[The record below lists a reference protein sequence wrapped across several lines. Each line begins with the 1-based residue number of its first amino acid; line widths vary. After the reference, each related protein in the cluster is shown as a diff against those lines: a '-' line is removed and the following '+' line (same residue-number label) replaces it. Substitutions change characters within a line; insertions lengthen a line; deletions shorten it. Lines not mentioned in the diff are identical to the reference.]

1 MKFKTFI
8 EKLPETLARPDR
20 LLVERAYA
28 FAQRAHSG
36 QTRASGAPYIEHSL
50 AVADILATLGLP
62 ASALAAALLH
72 DVVEDSA
79 TSVTEL
85 KKQFGAEVAALVDGV
100 TKLTKQVQ
108 RVEQSG
114 SAGDRPGE
122 AVRDPERMST
132 DQAETIRKTFLAMG
146 DDVRV
151 VLIKLAD
158 RLHNMRTLS
167 FLPVGKQRRIAQE
180 TLDIFA
186 PLANRLGIWQ
196 VKWELEDLG
205 FRYVEPKRYKEIA
218 TAINRRRAEREKRI
232 AAIVARLQKEL
243 RDHGIDA
250 EVTGRPKHIH
260 SIWRKMRRK
269 DVPFEQVYDIRAV
282 RVLVKYREEAVPQ
295 DSKTSERR
303 EKQAVAD
310 CYLTLGLVHQL
321 WSPIPGEFDDYVA
334 TPKDNF
340 YQSLHTVVVDD
351 DGDTLE
357 VQIRT
362 ETMHEGAEYGI
373 AAHWRY
379 KEGGRKEDK
388 SFDRRIEWLRSMMD
402 WRQDVT
408 DGQEFVDALKSD
420 LFPDRVFAFTPRG
433 DIIDLPAGA
442 TPVDFAYHIHTA
454 VGERCR
460 GAKVNGRLVS
470 LNHALESGD
479 QVEILT
485 SKRGGPSRDWLNADF
500 GYVRSAR
507 AREKIRSWL
516 KKQARKENISTGR
529 SIIDRE
535 VKRLNIRGLSL
546 EATAEM
552 FGHAKVEDFL
562 AAVGCGDVHGQTVIN
577 RMVAW
582 LRSHSKEDAETLPP
596 ADTKPARQ
604 IQADE
609 VNVYGTRGLLTHL
622 GRCCN
627 PVPGDEIVGYTTR
640 GRGVTIHRKDC
651 PNLLRVREAERLISV
666 VWGAK
671 PAKIYPVSVRIVAF
685 DREGLMR
692 DISTIVADEHVNM
705 SAVSMLPGQG
715 YEVDFNVTLEV
726 SHLTQLS
733 KVLSRVEQLTNVTQV
748 RRLQPG

>member
-1 MKFKTFI
+1 MKFKTFT
-8 EKLPETLARPDR
+8 EKLPETLARRDR

-28 FAQRAHSG
+28 FAEEAHFG
-36 QTRASGAPYIEHSL
+36 QIRASGGPYIEHSV
-50 AVADILATLGLP
+50 AVAHILAELGLP
-62 ASALAAALLH
+62 PAALAAALLH
-72 DVVEDSA
+72 DVVEDS
-79 TSVTEL
+79 TISVAVL
-85 KKQFGAEVAALVDGV
+85 KKQFGAEVAVLVDGV
-100 TKLTKQVQ
+100 TNLTKQVL
-108 RVEQSG
+108 RVEQTG
-114 SAGDRPGE
+114 ATAD
-122 AVRDPERMST
+122 ST
-132 DQAETIRKTFLAMG
+132 DDASSDSEIMSKYQAETIRKTFLAMA

-167 FLPVGKQRRIAQE
+167 FLPVQKQRRIARE

-218 TAINRRRAEREKRI
+218 TAINRGRIEREKSI
-232 AAIVARLQKEL
+232 GFIVMRLQKEL
-243 RDHGIDA
+243 HEDGLLT
-250 EVTGRPKHIH
+250 EVTGRPKHIY

-282 RVLVKYREEAVPQ
+282 RVLVKYREEGTPQ
-295 DSKTSERR
+295 HSKDSDRR
-303 EKQAVAD
+303 EKQAIAD
-310 CYLTLGLVHQL
+310 CYLALGLVHQI

-340 YQSLHTVVVDD
+340 YQSLHTAVVDD

-357 VQIRT
+357 VQIRS
-362 ETMHEGAEYGI
+362 ETMHESAEYGI

-379 KEGGRKEDK
+379 KEDGRKQDK

-408 DGQEFVDALKSD
+408 DGHEFVDALKSD
-420 LFPDRVFAFTPRG
+420 LFPDLVFAFTPRG

-470 LNHALESGD
+470 LNTKLDSGD

-485 SKRGGPSRDWLNADF
+485 SRRGGPSRDWLNADL

-507 AREKIRSWL
+507 AREKIRGWF
-516 KKQARKENISTGR
+516 KKQAHQENTSTGR

-535 VKRLNIRGLSL
+535 VKRLNIRGLSMD
-546 EATAEM
+546 ATAEM
-552 FGHAKVEDFL
+552 FGHAKVDDFL
-562 AAVGCGDVHGQTVIN
+562 AAVGCGDIHGQTVIN

-582 LRSHSKEDAETLPP
+582 LRSQSEENAESLPP
-596 ADTKPARQ
+596 PDTKPARQ
-604 IQADE
+604 IQSDE
-609 VNVYGTRGLLTHL
+609 VNIYGTRGLLTQL

-640 GRGVTIHRKDC
+640 GRGVTIHRNDC
-651 PNLLRVREAERLISV
+651 PNVLSVRESERLITV
-666 VWGAK
+666 TWGMK
-671 PAKIYPVSVRIVAF
+671 PAKIYPVSVHIVAF

-692 DISTIVADEHVNM
+692 DISTIVAHEHVNM

-715 YEVDFNVTLEV
+715 YEVDLNVTLEV
-726 SHLTQLS
+726 SDLTQLS
-733 KVLSRVEQLTNVTQV
+733 KVLNRVEQLTNVTQV

>member
-1 MKFKTFI
+1 MKFKTFLD
-8 EKLPETLARPDR
+8 KLPETLARSDR
-20 LLVERAYA
+20 LLIERAYA
-28 FAQRAHSG
+28 FAQKAHDG
-36 QTRASGAPYIEHSL
+36 QIRASGASYIEHSV
-50 AVADILATLGLP
+50 AVASILADLGLP
-62 ASALAAALLH
+62 SVALAAALLH

-79 TSVTEL
+79 TSVALL
-85 KKQFGAEVAALVDGV
+85 KEQFGAEVASLVDGV
-100 TKLTKQVQ
+100 TKLTKQVR
-108 RVEQSG
+108 RVEQS
-114 SAGDRPGE
+114 E
-122 AVRDPERMST
+122 AASSTVAEDSSDPQGISVY
-132 DQAETIRKTFLAMG
+132 QAETIRKTFLAMG

-167 FLPVGKQRRIAQE
+167 FLPVKKQRRIAQE

-205 FRYVEPKRYKEIA
+205 FRHVEPRRYKEIA
-218 TAINRRRAEREKRI
+218 TAINRRRAEREERI
-232 AAIVARLQKEL
+232 GVIVTRLQKAVRE
-243 RDHGIDA
+243 HGILA
-250 EVTGRPKHIH
+250 EVTGRPKHIY

-269 DVPFEQVYDIRAV
+269 DVPFEQVYDVRAV
-282 RVLVKYREEAVPQ
+282 RVLVKHRDMGAPH
-295 DSKTSERR
+295 DSKESEHR
-303 EKQAVAD
+303 EQQTVGD
-310 CYLTLGLVHQL
+310 CYMVLGIVHHL

-340 YQSLHTVVVDD
+340 YQSLHTAVVDH

-362 ETMHEGAEYGI
+362 ESMHESAEYGI

-379 KEGGRKEDK
+379 KEDGRKEDT

-402 WRQDVT
+402 WRQEVT

-433 DIIDLPAGA
+433 DIVDLPAGA
-442 TPVDFAYHIHTA
+442 TPVDFAYHIHTV

-470 LNHALESGD
+470 LNHTLSSGD

-485 SKRGGPSRDWLNADF
+485 SKRGGPSRDWLNVDL

-507 AREKIRSWL
+507 AREKIRSWF
-516 KKQARKENISTGR
+516 KQQARKENISTGR

-535 VKRLNIRGLSL
+535 VKRLNISGLSMDV
-546 EATAEM
+546 TADM
-552 FGHAKVEDFL
+552 FGHEKVDDFL
-562 AAVGCGDVHGQTVIN
+562 AAVGCGDIHGQTVIN
-577 RMVAW
+577 RMVSW
-582 LRSHSKEDAETLPP
+582 LRSQSEEDAETLPP
-596 ADTKPARQ
+596 PDTKLASQ
-604 IQADE
+604 IQAE
-609 VNVYGTRGLLTHL
+609 EIKVYGTRGLLTHL
-622 GRCCN
+622 GRCCS
-627 PVPGDEIVGYTTR
+627 PVPGDEIAGYTTR

-651 PNLLRVREAERLISV
+651 RNVLRVLEVERLITV
-666 VWGAK
+666 TWGTK

-692 DISTIVADEHVNM
+692 DITTIVADEHVNI
-705 SAVSMLPGQG
+705 SAVSMLPYQG
-715 YEVDFNVTLEV
+715 HEVDLNVTLEV

-733 KVLSRVEQLTNVTQV
+733 KVLNRVEQLTNVTQV

>member
-8 EKLPETLARPDR
+8 EKLPETVARPDR

-433 DIIDLPAGA
+433 DIIDLPASA

-552 FGHAKVEDFL
+552 FGHAKAEDFL

-582 LRSHSKEDAETLPP
+582 LRSQSKEDAETLPP
-596 ADTKPARQ
+596 PDTKPASQ
-604 IQADE
+604 IQAEE

-627 PVPGDEIVGYTTR
+627 PAPGDEIVGYTTR

-651 PNLLRVREAERLISV
+651 PNALRVREAERLISV

-705 SAVSMLPGQG
+705 SAVSMLPSQG
-715 YEVDFNVTLEV
+715 HEVDFNVTLEV

>member
-8 EKLPETLARPDR
+8 DKFPEVLTGSDR
-20 LLVERAYA
+20 QLVERAYV
-28 FAQRAHSG
+28 FAEAAHLG
-36 QTRASGAPYIEHSL
+36 QTRASGAEYIEHTV
-50 AVADILATLGLP
+50 AVADILAELGLP
-62 ASALAAALLH
+62 PPALAAALLH
-72 DVVEDSA
+72 DVIEDSA
-79 TSVTEL
+79 TSMATL
-85 KKQFGAEVAALVDGV
+85 KKQFGSEVAAMVDGV
-100 TKLTKQVQ
+100 TKLTKHVR

-114 SAGDRPGE
+114 SANGYADE
-122 AVRDPERMST
+122 DDSDAEQLST
-132 DQAETIRKTFLAMG
+132 YQAETIRKTFLAMG

-151 VLIKLAD
+151 VMIKLAD

-167 FLPVGKQRRIAQE
+167 FLPAKKQRRIAQE

-196 VKWELEDLG
+196 LKWELEDLG
-205 FRYVEPKRYKEIA
+205 LRYVQPKRYKEIA
-218 TAINRRRAEREKRI
+218 TAINRRRVEREKRI
-232 AAIVARLQKEL
+232 AAIVSSLQKRL
-243 RDHGIDA
+243 HDNAIPAD
-250 EVTGRPKHIH
+250 VTGRPKHIY
-260 SIWRKMRRK
+260 SIWMKMRRK
-269 DVPFEQVYDIRAV
+269 DVPFEQVYDVRAV
-282 RVLVKYREEAVPQ
+282 RVLVKHRADDGLYDPKE
-295 DSKTSERR
+295 KERY

-310 CYLTLGLVHQL
+310 CYLVLGLVHQL

-340 YQSLHTVVVDD
+340 YQSLHTAVVDD

-362 ETMHEGAEYGI
+362 EVMHENAEYGI

-379 KEGGRKEDK
+379 KDGGIKQDK

-402 WRQDVT
+402 WRQEVT
-408 DGQEFVDALKSD
+408 DGIEFVDALKSD
-420 LFPDRVFAFTPRG
+420 LFQERVFAFTPRG
-433 DIIDLPAGA
+433 DIVDLPAGA
-442 TPVDFAYHIHTA
+442 TPVDFAYHIHTV

-460 GAKVNGRLVS
+460 GAKVNGRLMS
-470 LNHALESGD
+470 LNRPLDSGD

-485 SKRGGPSRDWLNADF
+485 SKRGGPSRDWLNADL

-507 AREKIRSWL
+507 AREKIRGWF
-516 KKQARKENISTGR
+516 KKQALQENISTGR

-535 VKRLNIRGLSL
+535 MSRLNIRGLSL
-546 EATAEM
+546 DDAAEM
-552 FGHAKVEDFL
+552 FGYGRADDFL
-562 AAVGCGDVHGQTVIN
+562 AALGCGDIHGQTVVN
-577 RMVAW
+577 RMVTW
-582 LRSHSKEDAETLPP
+582 LRSRSKEDAESLPP
-596 ADTKPARQ
+596 PDTKPARQ
-604 IQADE
+604 IQVEE
-609 VNVYGTRGLLTHL
+609 VNIFGTRGLLTHL

-651 PNLLRVREAERLISV
+651 PNMLRLRDVERLINV
-666 VWGAK
+666 AWGAK
-671 PAKIYPVSVRIVAF
+671 RAKIYPVAVRILAF

-705 SAVSMLPGQG
+705 STVSMVPGKAH
-715 YEVDFNVTLEV
+715 EVDLSVTLEV

-733 KVLSRVEQLTNVTQV
+733 KVLNRVEQLRNVTQV